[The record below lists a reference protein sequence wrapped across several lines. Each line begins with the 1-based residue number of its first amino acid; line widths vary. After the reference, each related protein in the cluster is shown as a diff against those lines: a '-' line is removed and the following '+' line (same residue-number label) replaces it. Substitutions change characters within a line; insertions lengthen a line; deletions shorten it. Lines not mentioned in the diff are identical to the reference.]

1 MGGLDVLVVSS
12 LVSPSLFTPLVVPLS
27 LVSDLGMT
35 EVGGTVVVT
44 TGPEV
49 MVWEVVITVLLVVC
63 VLGGDVVVE
72 VVLVVKTGRVGL
84 VVVTMGTEDMV
95 LVVVITGLLVLGG
108 GMVVGVVL
116 VVELVVVLV
125 VVLVAK

>member
-1 MGGLDVLVVSS
+1 M
-12 LVSPSLFTPLVVPLS
+12 VPLS

-35 EVGGTVVVT
+35 DVGGTVVVT

-49 MVWEVVITVLLVVC
+49 MVCEVVITVLLVVC

-84 VVVTMGTEDMV
+84 VVVTIGTEDLV
-95 LVVVITGLLVLGG
+95 LVVVTIGLLVLGG

-116 VVELVVVLV
+116 VVVTGMVELVE
-125 VVLVAK
+125 VAK